1 MFGNNDERAQA
12 DGPDDN
18 GEVNPLAGQ
27 KLDKNNPFYKHPAS
41 YTVFS
46 TVTDVRYQGKI
57 TALAKELH
65 EYAEQHQTLLRQRL
79 TYEELLHGMLYPG
92 EDLIPVK
99 PMLIRDFIEATI
111 TDETVVERCETS
123 SALAQIVEVAGL
135 IVGVKMCRRYGVRM
149 FLTNKR
155 LFFLDADLE
164 RIPMLE
170 DHSDTV
176 GGLTL
181 SKLKVTYEVT
191 DDIWYYPVPLT
202 NLKGMSLDIHFATT
216 ATGWIAQK
224 RPWWAILWCIAAFG
238 MLAWGIFKLVEKDDT
253 DIVLLIVSGLL
264 SLVGPMIFFIMK
276 VYSRTEFTP
285 KMEQQRQITLGCE
298 PDPCHFVPRYSAKHC
313 SPCRFNAKRPLAAGR
328 QGPNHAAARRL
339 QAFHGGSLSGP
350 SRGV

>member
-1 MFGNNDERAQA
+1 MPKKSKAAEEDEDDFEDQFSVEDEGGDVDIENTEENPLSA

-111 TDETVVERCETS
+111 TDETVVER
-123 SALAQIVEVAGL
+123 
-135 IVGVKMCRRYGVRM
+135 YGVRM

-238 MLAWGIFKLVEKDDT
+238 MLAWGIFKLVEKDET
-253 DIVLLIVSGLL
+253 DIVLIIVSGLL
-264 SLVGPMIFFIMK
+264 SLVGPLIFFIMK

-285 KMEQQRQITLGCE
+285 KMEQQRQITLGCK
-298 PDPCHFVPRYSAKHC
+298 DPITQQHAVYKLFMEDHYSMIEAKNYLSLMQEY
-313 SPCRFNAKRPLAAGR
+313 SP
-328 QGPNHAAARRL
+328 H
-339 QAFHGGSLSGP
+339 LSGF
-350 SRGV
+350 VLAD